1 MNYETQRNQKRGGST
16 PDDQIKRGVLPHL
29 CIEPKRQ
36 NAFPLEVEMRLSVE
50 PTIIADDE
58 ILDIILAGHTIDEM
72 SMLAETTARAICR
85 TLDISAKRAD
95 VPADILY
102 NTKLDLKLRFT
113 KPTEEDLEDDFWEA
127 E

>member
-1 MNYETQRNQKRGGST
+1 
-16 PDDQIKRGVLPHL
+16 
-29 CIEPKRQ
+29 
-36 NAFPLEVEMRLSVE
+36 MRLSVE

-85 TLDISAKRAD
+85 TLDLAAKRAEVD
-95 VPADILY
+95 AEILY
-102 NTKLDLKLRFT
+102 NTKLDLKLRF
-113 KPTEEDLEDDFWEA
+113 KEPDKEDLEDDLLEA

>member
-1 MNYETQRNQKRGGST
+1 
-16 PDDQIKRGVLPHL
+16 
-29 CIEPKRQ
+29 
-36 NAFPLEVEMRLSVE
+36 MRLSVE

-113 KPTEEDLEDDFWEA
+113 EPTEEDLEDDFWEA

>member
-1 MNYETQRNQKRGGST
+1 
-16 PDDQIKRGVLPHL
+16 
-29 CIEPKRQ
+29 
-36 NAFPLEVEMRLSVE
+36 MRLSVE

-102 NTKLDLKLRFT
+102 NTKLDLKLRF
-113 KPTEEDLEDDFWEA
+113 KEPDKEDLEDDLLEA

>member
-1 MNYETQRNQKRGGST
+1 
-16 PDDQIKRGVLPHL
+16 
-29 CIEPKRQ
+29 
-36 NAFPLEVEMRLSVE
+36 MRLSVE

-95 VPADILY
+95 VSADILY

-113 KPTEEDLEDDFWEA
+113 KPTEEDLEDDFWE
-127 E
+127 EE